1 MTIADRPTSAAPPI
15 AVDDEVSVLF
25 VDDDAMLLQGLR
37 RMLHPMRREWN
48 MTFAGSGKEAL
59 SHMEKEPV
67 DVVVSDMRMPEMDG
81 AELLCKVGEINPA
94 AIRIVL
100 SGFAENEAVMKTV
113 GPSHQY
119 LAKPCDADHL
129 IQTIKRSLDLRHR
142 LGDPRIKA
150 FVAELGSLPALPHV
164 YHDFMAAIAD
174 PTATIDTIASVIER
188 DIGLAATVLKLT
200 NSAYF
205 CLPTKITDCRQAVR
219 LLGLDTMRSL
229 VASACVFRSYE
240 GSPRVR
246 DRLQSLCDKAMA
258 TAASARRIAMEN
270 NLSPHQVEQACC
282 AGLLS
287 HVGILMLL
295 AEHPDCC
302 SKAEEIV
309 AREGISPLEA
319 ERRAIGANHA
329 EAGAYL
335 LSLWGFSDPVIE
347 AVLHHHDP
355 DQECPDAID
364 DALGAVRAAHTE
376 VTAGNEGACAAC
388 IVKPPKNDP
397 LASAS

>member
-1 MTIADRPTSAAPPI
+1 MNAAEHLSPAAEEKI
-15 AVDDEVSVLF
+15 DVLF
-25 VDDDAMLLQGLR
+25 VDDDSLLLQGLR

-48 MTFAGSGKEAL
+48 MTFVGNGHDAL
-59 SHMEKEPV
+59 AHLAEFSA

-81 AELLCKVGEINPA
+81 AELLSKVSEIHPA

-100 SGFAENEAVMKTV
+100 SGFAENEAVMKTI

-129 IQTIKRSLDLRHR
+129 IQTIKRSLDLRR
-142 LGDPRIKA
+142 CLGDPRIKA
-150 FVAELGSLPALPHV
+150 FIAELGSLPALPQT

-174 PTATIDTIASVIER
+174 PRSTTDSVASVIER

-205 CLPTKITDCRQAVR
+205 CLPTTITDCRQAVR

-240 GSPRVR
+240 GSPRVQN
-246 DRLQSLCDKAMA
+246 RLQSLCDKAMA
-258 TAASARRIAMEN
+258 TAAAARRIAMEN
-270 NLSPHQVEQACC
+270 NLPTHQVEQACC

-302 SKAEEIV
+302 RKAEEIV
-309 AREGISPLEA
+309 TREGISPLEA

-335 LSLWGFSDPVIE
+335 LSLWGFSDPIIE

-355 DQECPDAID
+355 DQECPGGIS
-364 DALGAVRAAHTE
+364 DALATVRAAHAE
-376 VTAGNEGACAAC
+376 VSAGNEGACAAC
-388 IVKPPKNDP
+388 TVKPRNTTP